1 MVELATEKRLKAIR
15 ADNGGEYTS
24 RKFQEYHKTE
34 GVRHELT
41 VPKNPE
47 QNGVAE
53 RINRTLI
60 ETARS
65 MLIDSHLPHSFWAE
79 AVSTAAYLRNR
90 SPTKAVAEMTPY
102 EAWTGKRPQVDGLRV
117 FGCQAFVHIPKDERK
132 KLDSK
137 SRRCIFLGYGV
148 TTKGYRLY
156 DPMKKKVC
164 YSRDVIFMED
174 KYNQLKPEEEAERRV
189 YLEYSDEPDE
199 TADNPEPL
207 HQSTIDYSDE
217 SDEAADNPELAPLR
231 RSTRKRRSPDYYG
244 HQCNLSITE
253 EPKCAEDALKEKKWR
268 DAMKAEIN
276 LLHQHN
282 VWDLVECPKGC
293 KPVGSKWVFKV
304 KTNAD
309 GSTERFKARLVAQGY
324 TQKEGLDYDETFS
337 HVVHS
342 ESIRSVISLACKE
355 GLKLHQMDVT
365 TAFLNGELDQVI
377 YMKQPEGFAVDGQEH
392 LVCRL
397 KKSLYGLK
405 QSSRCW
411 NQVLDAQLKG
421 MGFQQSQSDPCVYTS
436 KKDGLFIIAVYVDDI
451 LLCAKSEKTI
461 AQVKQDLEKCFQ
473 LKDMGELHYFLGINV
488 KRNYETGKMWI
499 GQPEYTKAVLKNF
512 GMEKCK
518 PANTPVTSGTKL
530 LKATDEFKR
539 VDSNLYQS
547 AVGCL
552 LYFSGWTRPDIAYSV
567 GNVAR
572 FCSDPTE
579 EHWTAVKRIFR
590 CETLYAKALHS
601 HWLSLFPFLWS
612 FSLDK
617 EYVQS
622 QPQS

>member
-1 MVELATEKRLKAIR
+1 M
-15 ADNGGEYTS
+15 
-24 RKFQEYHKTE
+24 
-34 GVRHELT
+34 
-41 VPKNPE
+41 
-47 QNGVAE
+47 
-53 RINRTLI
+53 
-60 ETARS
+60 
-65 MLIDSHLPHSFWAE
+65 
-79 AVSTAAYLRNR
+79 
-90 SPTKAVAEMTPY
+90 
-102 EAWTGKRPQVDGLRV
+102 
-117 FGCQAFVHIPKDERK
+117 HIPKDERK

-276 LLHQHN
+276 SLHQHN

-337 HVVHS
+337 PVVRS

-377 YMKQPEGFAVDGQEH
+377 YMKQPEGFAADGQEH

-411 NQVLDAQLKG
+411 NQVLD
-421 MGFQQSQSDPCVYTS
+421 GFPAES
-436 KKDGLFIIAVYVDDI
+436 K
-451 LLCAKSEKTI
+451 
-461 AQVKQDLEKCFQ
+461 
-473 LKDMGELHYFLGINV
+473 
-488 KRNYETGKMWI
+488 
-499 GQPEYTKAVLKNF
+499 
-512 GMEKCK
+512 
-518 PANTPVTSGTKL
+518 
-530 LKATDEFKR
+530 
-539 VDSNLYQS
+539 
-547 AVGCL
+547 
-552 LYFSGWTRPDIAYSV
+552 
-567 GNVAR
+567 
-572 FCSDPTE
+572 
-579 EHWTAVKRIFR
+579 
-590 CETLYAKALHS
+590 
-601 HWLSLFPFLWS
+601 
-612 FSLDK
+612 
-617 EYVQS
+617 
-622 QPQS
+622 